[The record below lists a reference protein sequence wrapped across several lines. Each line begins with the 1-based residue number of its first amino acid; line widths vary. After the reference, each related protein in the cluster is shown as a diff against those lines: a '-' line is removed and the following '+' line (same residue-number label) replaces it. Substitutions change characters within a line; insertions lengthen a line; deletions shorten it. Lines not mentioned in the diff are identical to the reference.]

1 MDEDNLIY
9 EIEELRDIRM
19 ELKELAERAGEL
31 DVELDEAEITKA
43 IEARQ
48 KRAAQIREAE
58 LEALKREYEVMSL

>member
-19 ELKELAERAGEL
+19 ELRELAERAGEL

-48 KRAAQIREAE
+48 TRAAQIHEAE
-58 LEALKREYEVMSL
+58 LEELRREYEVMSL

>member
-1 MDEDNLIY
+1 MDENHLIY

-48 KRAAQIREAE
+48 TRAAQIHEAE
-58 LEALKREYEVMSL
+58 LEALRREYEVMSL